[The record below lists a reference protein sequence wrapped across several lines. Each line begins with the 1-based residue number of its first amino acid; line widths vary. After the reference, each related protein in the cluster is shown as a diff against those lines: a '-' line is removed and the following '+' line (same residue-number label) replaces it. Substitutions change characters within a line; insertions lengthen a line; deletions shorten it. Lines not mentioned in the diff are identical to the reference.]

1 MLLTPNQQ
9 RQLYRIHAIDQAEA
23 ERRDAKLRRQVR
35 YGPLLFW
42 LFYLAGIATLLIWVT
57 R

>member
-9 RQLYRIHAIDQAEA
+9 RALYRIHAIDQAEA

-35 YGPLLFW
+35 YGPLTLFVFTAAFW
-42 LFYLAGIATLLIWVT
+42 WTVLIWVW

>member
-9 RQLYRIHAIDQAEA
+9 RALYRIHAIDQAEA

-35 YGPLLFW
+35 YGPLTLAVFTAAFW
-42 LFYLAGIATLLIWVT
+42 WTVFLWMC
-57 R
+57 